1 MTRKVIAGL
10 LCLVSL
16 AGCMPQTEAADA
28 ASVVYAEVADRIGD
42 GEQAGWIT
50 DAIFY
55 ASDLYQ
61 VDPLLVAAMME
72 QESSFSMEAT
82 SSAGAIGLMQL
93 MPRTAAGIGI
103 DPYDPLQNVLGG
115 VFYLRTLLDS
125 FASWGEYAVTDA
137 VAGYNT
143 GGQAVIDH
151 GGVPMYGETVAYVR
165 AVDAAYRRLLSY
177 CEE

>member
-1 MTRKVIAGL
+1 
-10 LCLVSL
+10 
-16 AGCMPQTEAADA
+16 
-28 ASVVYAEVADRIGD
+28 
-42 GEQAGWIT
+42 
-50 DAIFY
+50 
-55 ASDLYQ
+55 
-61 VDPLLVAAMME
+61 
-72 QESSFSMEAT
+72 MEAT

-177 CEE
+177 CDE

>member
-1 MTRKVIAGL
+1 
-10 LCLVSL
+10 
-16 AGCMPQTEAADA
+16 MPQTEAADA

-72 QESSFSMEAT
+72 QESGFSMEAT
-82 SSAGAIGLMQL
+82 SSVGAIGLMQL

-103 DPYDPLQNVLGG
+103 DPYDPL
-115 VFYLRTLLDS
+115 
-125 FASWGEYAVTDA
+125 
-137 VAGYNT
+137 
-143 GGQAVIDH
+143 
-151 GGVPMYGETVAYVR
+151 
-165 AVDAAYRRLLSY
+165 
-177 CEE
+177 

>member
-1 MTRKVIAGL
+1 
-10 LCLVSL
+10 
-16 AGCMPQTEAADA
+16 MPQTEAADA

-115 VFYLRTLLDS
+115 VSTYGH
-125 FASWGEYAVTDA
+125 SWIVLPRG
-137 VAGYNT
+137 GNT
-143 GGQAVIDH
+143 PSRMPLPAIIQAVK
-151 GGVPMYGETVAYVR
+151 P
-165 AVDAAYRRLLSY
+165 
-177 CEE
+177 